1 MSRSFVTGLR
11 RAIALTAALFGGAAA
26 LFAGPVQALEV
37 GQVAPD
43 FTLSGSDGNVHT
55 LSEMRGKWVVIA
67 FFPKAFTK
75 G

>member
-1 MSRSFVTGLR
+1 MLSSIVIGLR
-11 RAIALTAALFGGAAA
+11 RAIALTAASLAGAVA
-26 LFAGPVQALEV
+26 LFAGSVQALEV